1 MLSPSEEISEN
12 GFSSVTL
19 PECTN
24 GWETSST
31 SDETSSQSS
40 RPSTLDELIGSP
52 GLSPIAHDTD
62 TSENEDF
69 DQNTVISLNS
79 SDTDLTD
86 NSNHVG
92 NFNLKKV
99 CRVNIENSCFLVI

>member
-52 GLSPIAHDTD
+52 GLSPIAHTD

-79 SDTDLTD
+79 SATDLTD
-86 NSNHVG
+86 NSNVSD
-92 NFNLKKV
+92 FNLD
-99 CRVNIENSCFLVI
+99 F